1 MSNRQQD
8 QRVHS
13 LRDKVDFVIIGSGAA
28 GGIMAKELSIAGFS
42 VVVLEQGPYM
52 KPHQFMHD
60 EFGGF
65 EKRGLGARSGGEDDP
80 QTFRESEKEETEIR
94 QSLNYLR
101 MVGGTQTHFTANSWR
116 FHEIDFKE
124 RSIYGPVEGTEIE
137 DWPITYE
144 ELEPYY
150 TKVDWEFGISGEP
163 GPHDPPRSR
172 HYPMP
177 PLPVKSSGVIFE
189 KAAKKLGWNPYPA
202 PMAILSRPHNGRP
215 SCVHCGFCMGFGCEV
230 SAKSTSLSAMI
241 PLAERSG
248 KCEIRPNSTVYRIET
263 NDAGIVNEVIYFEQ
277 NGNLQGQLA
286 KAVVLCANGAETPRT
301 LLMSESSRFPNGL
314 ANSSGKVGKYIMGN
328 GQVHAY
334 ALFDKPLNEYKS
346 IMVTRVA
353 HDFYDSDSSR
363 GFFGGGGMDARWQY
377 NPISFALK
385 GLPPD
390 APTWG
395 SDYKRMIKE
404 YFNYTIDINGHT
416 TMIPMESNYIDLDP
430 ELKDKYGRPAIR
442 KTFKEH
448 PDDVKIREFFLEKCI
463 QLVEATN
470 ALKTWHRPV
479 EAKRGHTHLLGTCR
493 MGNDLQTS
501 VVDKYHRSHDVPNL
515 FICDGS
521 SFVSSGR
528 GQPTMT
534 IQALAFRAAEHIIQF
549 ARKGEI

>member
-1 MSNRQQD
+1 MSNRQQG
-8 QRVHS
+8 QRVHG

-241 PLAERSG
+241 P
-248 KCEIRPNSTVYRIET
+248 
-263 NDAGIVNEVIYFEQ
+263 
-277 NGNLQGQLA
+277 
-286 KAVVLCANGAETPRT
+286 
-301 LLMSESSRFPNGL
+301 
-314 ANSSGKVGKYIMGN
+314 
-328 GQVHAY
+328 
-334 ALFDKPLNEYKS
+334 
-346 IMVTRVA
+346 
-353 HDFYDSDSSR
+353 
-363 GFFGGGGMDARWQY
+363 
-377 NPISFALK
+377 
-385 GLPPD
+385 
-390 APTWG
+390 
-395 SDYKRMIKE
+395 
-404 YFNYTIDINGHT
+404 
-416 TMIPMESNYIDLDP
+416 
-430 ELKDKYGRPAIR
+430 
-442 KTFKEH
+442 
-448 PDDVKIREFFLEKCI
+448 
-463 QLVEATN
+463 
-470 ALKTWHRPV
+470 
-479 EAKRGHTHLLGTCR
+479 
-493 MGNDLQTS
+493 
-501 VVDKYHRSHDVPNL
+501 
-515 FICDGS
+515 
-521 SFVSSGR
+521 
-528 GQPTMT
+528 
-534 IQALAFRAAEHIIQF
+534 
-549 ARKGEI
+549 